1 MRTHAELHSSGHL
14 RMKTEMGSEVSGL
27 RKMER
32 LLEVRG
38 RRRKESL
45 LGMLAHVERSEVVQR
60 KESLLG
66 MLAQVEHSEVVL
78 EGRRNE

>member
-1 MRTHAELHSSGHL
+1 MRTHAQLHSSGHL

-45 LGMLAHVERSEVVQR
+45 LGMLAHVECSEVVQR

-66 MLAQVEHSEVVL
+66 MLA
-78 EGRRNE
+78 

>member
-1 MRTHAELHSSGHL
+1 
-14 RMKTEMGSEVSGL
+14 MKTEMGSEVSGL

-38 RRRKESL
+38 RR
-45 LGMLAHVERSEVVQR
+45 Q

-66 MLAQVEHSEVVL
+66 MLAQVERSEVVL
-78 EGRRNE
+78 GRS